1 MILEIQQFWN
11 ELEKKKIKA
20 IVERFQIANS
30 TAKRYIYMSES
41 EIKSL
46 DSPHNYPKR
55 ETPMNKWLN
64 IIYKMMRDGHSNETI
79 YYYIYEQPDFKE
91 NEELL
96 VKYIYLIGKN
106 NFPNRAPFN
115 PVCLM
120 EQVLPPE
127 VISFKRTEIL
137 KYILTCNPKKQKNKE
152 LEKYI
157 GLIKE
162 TYPIV
167 PYVETIYKEF
177 HGIIMG
183 NSPEKIDSFITQY
196 EESNLSA
203 FCNGIKKD
211 IVPVKNAITYP
222 ESSGFVEGNNNK
234 LKLIKR
240 IVYGR
245 SSLVNFRKKCQL
257 AFLPKNEDFSLAT
270 FI

>member
-11 ELEKKKIKA
+11 ELENKKLKTVMKQ
-20 IVERFQIANS
+20 FQIS
-30 TAKRYIYMSES
+30 RLTAKRYIYMSEE

-46 DSPHNYPKR
+46 DLPNNYKKR

-79 YYYIYEQPDFKE
+79 YYYIHEQPDFKE

-96 VKYIYLIGKN
+96 GSYIYLIGKN
-106 NFPNRAPFN
+106 NFPNRTPFN
-115 PVCLM
+115 AVYLM

-167 PYVETIYKEF
+167 SYVEKIYKEF
-177 HGIIMG
+177 HEIIMG
-183 NSPEKIDSFITQY
+183 DSPEKIDDFITQY

-234 LKLIKR
+234 FKLIKR

-245 SSLVNFRKKCQL
+245 SGLVNLTKKCQL
-257 AFLPKNEDFSLAT
+257 AFLPKNEDFSLAML
-270 FI
+270 I